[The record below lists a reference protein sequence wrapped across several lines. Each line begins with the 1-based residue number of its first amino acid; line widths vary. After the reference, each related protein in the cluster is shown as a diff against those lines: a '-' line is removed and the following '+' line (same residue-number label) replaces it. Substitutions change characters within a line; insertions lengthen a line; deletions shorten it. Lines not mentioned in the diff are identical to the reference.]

1 MQITETSIQEKDQR
15 IGELDRLIE
24 RMEEVGELT
33 AALTG
38 NAPSAWRKFQMLLFC
53 CSAPCSV
60 TCHCC
65 LHLSYCIYISKCT
78 WTATETLRWGGGSLF
93 LVVLTGQHLFSKWS
107 IILKREF
114 INHSVSLQCAR
125 HLKSNQVIII
135 NDPESL
141 RNVAVVGP

>member
-1 MQITETSIQEKDQR
+1 MQVTETTIQEKDQR

-38 NAPSAWRKFQMLLFC
+38 NAPSAWRKFQLLFC

-60 TCHCC
+60 PYHCC

-78 WTATETLRWGGGSLF
+78 WIATETLWWGGGSLF
-93 LVVLTGQHLFSKWS
+93 LVVLTGQHLFRKRI

-114 INHSVSLQCAR
+114 KNHSVSLQCAR
-125 HLKSNQVIII
+125 CLKPNQVIII